1 MEQLPGAEALTW
13 LDASIAESKIPVLS
27 GRGLGSQLSAAFR
40 ARADWLAAHN
50 YAVREKLGTITPKP
64 GMVRDLGQK
73 GWTSLARKLEA
84 DLNQI
89 YRPTEDGMRLTGKHT
104 SDVALPTVRLALI
117 QDRSTFTLVQS
128 RPELAQLR
136 GKQIDVSVHDRA
148 ITLAISR
155 GRDRG
160 LSR

>member
-1 MEQLPGAEALTW
+1 
-13 LDASIAESKIPVLS
+13 
-27 GRGLGSQLSAAFR
+27 
-40 ARADWLAAHN
+40 
-50 YAVREKLGTITPKP
+50 
-64 GMVRDLGQK
+64 MVHDLGQA
-73 GWTSLARKLEA
+73 GWANLARKLEV

-89 YRPTEDGMRLTGKHT
+89 YRPAEDGMRLTGKHT
-104 SDVALPTVRLALI
+104 RDVALPTARLALI

-148 ITLAISR
+148 ITLTISK